1 MHKHVLAVL
10 LLAAV
15 ACGGDKATGPQTA
28 TGSYTLRTAN
38 GASVPA
44 VVFQNQTEKDE
55 VTAGTINLAADKTWS
70 GTLGLR
76 GTDLST
82 GQFFFNDVVAL
93 SGTYTLTGNSLTLDD
108 PFHELTATGTVSGG
122 TIAIAVD
129 LGLPTVTAMVYQ
141 K

>member
-1 MHKHVLAVL
+1 M
-10 LLAAV
+10 
-15 ACGGDKATGPQTA
+15 
-28 TGSYTLRTAN
+28 
-38 GASVPA
+38 
-44 VVFQNQTEKDE
+44 
-55 VTAGTINLAADKTWS
+55 
-70 GTLGLR
+70 
-76 GTDLST
+76 
-82 GQFFFNDVVAL
+82 VAL